1 MTYKIPAVSTVSHQ
15 FPEFVKEDYP
25 KFIRFVELYY
35 EFLKTSELE
44 GVGES
49 FNSIRDVDN
58 TLDKFIDSLWKEF
71 GINVPRTNVAN
82 DIHFLK
88 HIKDFYSSKGSEESF
103 KILFRHLF
111 NIEIDIKYPA
121 EYIFKP
127 SDGEW
132 QQDVSFLVNVSHGDI
147 YSIVGKQIYI
157 NSASQTILVNVIKIQ
172 QLGSYFEV
180 FIEPTV
186 YNIISVGDKI
196 SLNDFDATIINS
208 ITKVD
213 VVSSGSGFYRGQL
226 ITITTPTG
234 TNALL
239 KVSDVDSSGGILKIE
254 VINFGVGYVNPF
266 YVYVPNFPYLVD
278 KIGLK
283 ESFLVTKNIVSD
295 FFVVS
300 GYVDDSYFGTLVT
313 QLSSDTST
321 PDYSLDETSAYIKIN
336 TGSVRKYKGYYKSE
350 RGFVSNSYKLQDS
363 VYYQLY
369 SYVINCSES
378 INTYRDIVKTLVHPT
393 GMKLFGT
400 QVLSN
405 EIFLINTLEILE
417 KFINVSPIDFLSVNE
432 ICRFAVSKGLSNEV
446 VIDELQSFI
455 FRKGAISESVS
466 VSESKSFE
474 ISKFFTENI
483 LITDTIYNS
492 LNNSLP
498 ESVLIG
504 ELQSFI
510 LNKGLPESVSV
521 SESKSFVLN
530 KGLTE
535 SVSVSESKSFVLNKG
550 LIDAISILGFE
561 HWVSDYNVDYVNTE
575 TPAVITY
582 SGSTFSITLNN

>member
-35 EFLKTSELE
+35 EFLKTSDFE

-157 NSASQTILVNVIKIQ
+157 NSAAQTILVNVIKIQ

-226 ITITTPTG
+226 ITITTLTG

-266 YVYVPNFPYLVD
+266 YVYVPNLLDSSIVSEFPYLLD
-278 KIGLK
+278 HIGLK

-313 QLSSDTST
+313 QLSSDTSI
-321 PDYSLDETSAYIKIN
+321 PDYSLDDTAAYIKIN

-393 GMKLFGT
+393 GMKLIGT

-405 EIFLINTLEILE
+405 ELFLINTLEILE
-417 KFINVSPIDFLSVNE
+417 KFINVSPIDFLSV
-432 ICRFAVSKGLSNEV
+432 S
-446 VIDELQSFI
+446 ELQSFI
-455 FRKGAISESVS
+455 LNKGLTESVSVSESKSFILNKGLTESVS

-474 ISKFFTENI
+474 ISKFFTESVLIGELQSFI
-483 LITDTIYNS
+483 LNKGLT
-492 LNNSLP
+492 

-510 LNKGLPESVSV
+510 LNKGLTESVSV
-521 SESKSFVLN
+521 SELQSFVLN
-530 KGLTE
+530 KGL
-535 SVSVSESKSFVLNKG
+535 N
-550 LIDAISILGFE
+550 DAISTAGFE
-561 HWVSDYNVDYVNTE
+561 HWVSDYNVGYVNTE

-582 SGSTFSITLNN
+582 SDSTFSITLNN